1 MSVGNSFRDSI
12 TSRVLALVRW
22 PLVMCI
28 VAVHVF
34 ADSPFVAGGIDYT
47 PGTAVSALTLFVRAF
62 LSENGVAT
70 FFFISGFLF
79 MAGGQLDK
87 TKYRSKVG
95 RRVHSLLVPY
105 MLWNLIALLYFLV
118 LVWHSA
124 TDGVDIAGWLGG
136 FVMSR
141 HSAMPH
147 DPAMWFIRDLMLCVA
162 AVPPMYVL
170 MKHKWP
176 SLAVLCLMFAVCV
189 CIFPASGSYAQL
201 VVSAL
206 VFFFWGMWMAMH
218 YHDLAGVFRRVFV
231 PCLVLYP
238 LLGGLLM
245 VLYPAN
251 ESMAMVV
258 KCLSLIVVVPLV
270 VDIACWCA
278 GRGMVANRFLTGAAF
293 FVFASHCI
301 VLFHFK
307 VLVFYLVQPRSEAA
321 MALTFVCM
329 YVLLLG
335 FLLGTFAILKRVF
348 PAIANL
354 LTGKR

>member
-1 MSVGNSFRDSI
+1 MSGGNSFRDSI
-12 TSRVLALVRW
+12 TSRGLALVRW

-218 YHDLAGVFRRVFV
+218 YPDLAGVFRRVFV

-251 ESMAMVV
+251 ESMAM
-258 KCLSLIVVVPLV
+258 
-270 VDIACWCA
+270 W
-278 GRGMVANRFLTGAAF
+278 
-293 FVFASHCI
+293 
-301 VLFHFK
+301 
-307 VLVFYLVQPRSEAA
+307 
-321 MALTFVCM
+321 
-329 YVLLLG
+329 
-335 FLLGTFAILKRVF
+335 
-348 PAIANL
+348 
-354 LTGKR
+354 